1 MNFLIEKEISKT
13 ALLEVINVEIIIFEF
28 CDFLQNSRKLILSK
42 ILQTRISICPEEIAR
57 AILLLFHLD
66 CYL

>member
-13 ALLEVINVEIIIFEF
+13 ALKEVINVEIIIFEF

-42 ILQTRISICPEEIAR
+42 ILQTRI
-57 AILLLFHLD
+57 
-66 CYL
+66 